1 MEKQKMK
8 LSGKQLQVEGQKP
21 EMNHPRGDL
30 PFTCSRRGF
39 WRALLNEALVLSDS
53 LRGTPPFKLS
63 ELGGLS
69 DNQLAQIKPIIS
81 PDYRIFVEQGR
92 VCGREKRTGLVLKL
106 FSIAKQNLLA
116 FNLFDGKH
124 KLGEIGERVSQEMD
138 WDEAKGFAHTR
149 GLFLSLVSR
158 LVCVPKDPIEFDE

>member
-1 MEKQKMK
+1 MK
-8 LSGKQLQVEGQKP
+8 SPDKQLQDKHQES

-30 PFTCSRRGF
+30 PFICNRRGF

-63 ELGGLS
+63 ELGSLP
-69 DNQLAQIKPIIS
+69 DNQLAQIKPIVS
-81 PDYRIFVEQGR
+81 PDYRIFVDQGH
-92 VCGREKRTGLVLKL
+92 VCSRGKKSGLVLKL
-106 FSIAKQNLLA
+106 FPIAKQNLLA

-124 KLGEIGERVSQEMD
+124 DLAEIGERVSQEMD

-149 GLFLSLVSR
+149 DLFLSLVRR
-158 LVCVPKDPIEFDE
+158 LVCVPKDPIELDE